1 MKKEQFQELDEDL
14 ENIEQQTKSKNY
26 ASPNVK
32 SRKPPMYVS
41 DDLQY
46 SKVVTEASK
55 EGSKERENEE
65 NDETEGQKHD

>member
-14 ENIEQQTKSKNY
+14 ENIEQQTKNKNY

-41 DDLQY
+41 DDLKY

-55 EGSKERENEE
+55 ERENENEE